1 MCFFQSPKLQQE
13 RVSTDKDG
21 GSGYKVERL
30 VFWLKGGYIYKK
42 NGRKVGEINTSIPTR
57 RRRRSI
63 CYANLFIIANPEC

>member
-1 MCFFQSPKLQQE
+1 MFLSIPQTAAGE
-13 RVSTDKDG
+13 ISTDKDG